1 MRLIAR
7 FAQEK
12 EDFFEIITV
21 YDERVIKERLNKHT
35 PALISIAEEFPTAV
49 WFERKISDDF
59 GIEILYS
66 KDKRPLVKH
75 EHFPKD
81 IFPMRKNYAKF
92 SLNHQYAEQIDSPEN
107 YGVILGPTHPYHLES
122 SQFQFFEQNKKI
134 LHFELMPFYKYRGI
148 EKMLEGLTLE
158 EARPIVERISAPQTI
173 AYQTALLEIQ
183 LQASKKVLPEII
195 KKRHVFLLEFE
206 RILNHL
212 NDLFILCQLVS
223 FSEGASFFIKFLEEG
238 RESMKKFT
246 GHRFGFNAILLDAEF
261 HDMEDVYGFLF
272 ALEKELLLFEEWIEQ
287 RDDILEKMLLLGQ
300 ISKKDVEEYGLV
312 GILAR
317 CVGTHVDRRLE
328 DVFYE
333 KNNFYINLEEGGDVF
348 SRFNIRVNEIF
359 TSLRVMKNLLKK
371 NLFPFFLGTA
381 VDGEYYSYVE
391 SSAGEIMMYIAL
403 KEGLIE
409 RFFIRDPSFLNAQ
422 ILPICIKES
431 DIDNLG
437 LIVKSIPLH
446 ISAIDL

>member
-7 FAQEK
+7 FAQEQ
-12 EDFFEIITV
+12 ESYFEVVTV
-21 YDERVIKERLNKHT
+21 YDEKVIKERLNKNT
-35 PALISIAEEFPTAV
+35 PALISIAENFPSAV

-66 KDKRPLVKH
+66 NDKRPLVKH
-75 EHFPKD
+75 EHFPKNL
-81 IFPMRKNYAKF
+81 FPMRKNYTKF
-92 SLNHQYAEQIDSPEN
+92 SVNHQYAEEIDIPVN
-107 YGVILGPTHPYHLES
+107 HGIILGPTHPYHLES
-122 SQFQFFEQNKKI
+122 SQFQFFERNKKV

-158 EARPIVERISAPQTI
+158 EARPMIERISAPQTI
-173 AYQTALLEIQ
+173 AYQIALLEIQ
-183 LQASKKVLPEII
+183 LQASKKILPEIL
-195 KKRHVFLLEFE
+195 KKRHIFLLEFE

-212 NDLFILCQLVS
+212 NDLSILCQLVS
-223 FSEGASFFIKFLEEG
+223 FPEGTSFFIKFLEDG
-238 RESMKKFT
+238 RETMKKFT
-246 GHRFGFNAILLDAEF
+246 GHRFGFNSILLDANF
-261 HDMEDVYGFLF
+261 HDMEDVYQFLF
-272 ALEKELLLFEEWIEQ
+272 ALEKELQLFEEWIEQ
-287 RDDILEKMLLLGQ
+287 RDDILEKMLLLGT
-300 ISKKDVEEYGLV
+300 ISKKDVEKYGLV

-317 CVGTHVDRRLE
+317 CVGLHIDRRVE
-328 DVFYE
+328 DIFYE
-333 KNNFYINLEEGGDVF
+333 KNDFYINLEDGGDSF

-371 NLFPFFLGTA
+371 NLFPFFLGTV

-422 ILPICIKES
+422 ILPLCIKDSE
-431 DIDNLG
+431 IDNLG

-446 ISAIDL
+446 ISTIDL